1 MITAALFTTA
11 KTRKQPKCP
20 STEEWS
26 EEMWHGYTVEYY
38 AAIKKNEIMPFVATW
53 MDIESV
59 TLNEAGQ
66 KEKCHMTSL
75 MSGI

>member
-1 MITAALFTTA
+1 M
-11 KTRKQPKCP
+11 
-20 STEEWS
+20 TEEWIKM
-26 EEMWHGYTVEYY
+26 MWYIGTVEYY
-38 AAIKKNEIMPFVATW
+38 AAINKNEIMPFVATW